1 MAKLH
6 EYQSKTL
13 LRAAGILTPKG
24 GMVETPGEARALATG
39 IGGPVVVKAQVWV
52 TGRAGRNLIRFADAP
67 EAATTAA
74 EQMLGQKIGGFT
86 IDRLLVEERL
96 TIEQEFYL
104 GLIIDDHAR
113 APVLILSAVGGS
125 GIEEIARQ
133 HPDQMARL
141 VVNVGTGLR
150 DFEARD
156 LCRRAGISGKL
167 LLPLSTLVLQFFTTV
182 RGCEARAAEINPLAM
197 TAAGSLVAL
206 DARITVDDNAV
217 FRHPELGIEIAREF
231 DRPPTPLERAAW
243 AVEKDD
249 YRGTFYF
256 VQMET
261 EFHKSEG
268 VIGFHG
274 NGGGGAMI
282 NMDALL
288 AHGFRIANFVDTSG
302 NPPASKVY
310 RAARLILS
318 QPGIDGYFMG
328 GSGVASQEQYHSA
341 RGLVK
346 AFMDAPLN
354 VPAVIRIGGNAEEQ
368 AIPILQRAN
377 GTFPSPVEAYGRD
390 DPPDQCV
397 ERLRA
402 LTRDYVPSPEPA
414 PRHTPQPAEP
424 YQFETLTGGTVTY
437 DHAVC
442 RGCESK
448 VCVES
453 CDPKILSLEG
463 GVPVLNISREEARR
477 GGCTEC
483 LACEVECYFLGSR
496 GGRIMLPLPD
506 VIGQEH

>member
-6 EYQSKTL
+6 EYQSKAL
-13 LRAAGILTPKG
+13 LRAAGIVTPKG
-24 GMVETPGEARALATG
+24 GIVETPGEARALATG

-52 TGRAGRNLIRFADAP
+52 TGRAGRNLIRFADTP
-67 EAATTAA
+67 EAAATAA
-74 EQMLGQKIGGFT
+74 AQMLGQFIGGFT
-86 IDRLLVEERL
+86 IDHLLVEERL
-96 TIEQEFYL
+96 TVEREFYL

-113 APVLILSAVGGS
+113 APVLILSGVGGS
-125 GIEEIARQ
+125 GIETIAKE
-133 HPDQMARL
+133 HPDRVARL
-141 VVNVGTGLR
+141 AVNVGTGLR

-156 LCRRAGISGKL
+156 LCRRAGINGKL
-167 LLPLSTLVLQFFTTV
+167 LMPLSALILQFYSAA

-197 TAAGSLVAL
+197 TTAGDLVAL

-231 DRPPTPLERAAW
+231 DRPPTKMERAAW

-256 VQMET
+256 IQMET
-261 EFHKSEG
+261 EFQKGEG

-288 AHGFRIANFVDTSG
+288 SHGFRIANFVDTSG

-318 QPGIDGYFMG
+318 QPGIDGYFLG

-354 VPAVIRIGGNAEEQ
+354 VPAVIRIGGNGDEQ
-368 AIPILQRAN
+368 AIAILQRAN
-377 GTFPSPVEAYGRD
+377 GTFPAPVEAYGRD

-402 LTRDYVPSPEPA
+402 LIKDYAPVPDPA
-414 PRHTPQPAEP
+414 PHSTPPPAEP

-437 DHAVC
+437 DHTVC
-442 RGCESK
+442 RTCESK
-448 VCVES
+448 ACVQS

-463 GVPVLNISREEARR
+463 GVPVLNISHDKAKR

-496 GGRIMLPLPD
+496 GGRIVLPLPE
-506 VIGQEH
+506 VTGQER